1 MIECGEPI
9 MDPRVIEFQCIMPL
23 ENIPSVL
30 RLGILSHE
38 QAAKLEHRSVAMP
51 EVQEKRDLKHV
62 PGGLKLHQ
70 YANLYF
76 HARNP
81 MLYKRKGECDNLCVL
96 RVSIEVLKFVGVVLS
111 DSNASSPYA
120 RFLSP
125 SHWAVLDFD
134 AIFAMDWNRQHESD
148 PYAKLKHKAQ
158 KCAEI
163 LVPHVVQSKYITGAY
178 VASEVIGQKLQ
189 SLGFNLPVTID
200 STMFF
205 R

>member
-1 MIECGEPI
+1 MNQK
-9 MDPRVIEFQCIMPL
+9 VTEFQCIMPL

-30 RLGILSHE
+30 KVGILSHE
-38 QAAKLEHRSVAMP
+38 RASKLQHRSVAMQ

-81 MLYKRKGECDNLCVL
+81 MLYKRKSEVESLCVL
-96 RVSIEVLKFVGVVLS
+96 RVSIDVCNLPNVVLT
-111 DSNASSPYA
+111 DRNASSSDYSA
-120 RFLSP
+120 DFVRFLHP
-125 SHWAVLDFD
+125 AQWALLDFD
-134 AIFAMDWNRQHESD
+134 SIYAMDWNRQHANN
-148 PYAKLKHKAQ
+148 PHAYRIHKLK

-163 LVPHVVQSKYITGAY
+163 LVPHCVDPKFLIGAY
-178 VASEVIGQKLQ
+178 VVNEPTGSKLK
-189 SLGFNLPVTID
+189 SLGFILPITID
-200 STMFF
+200 SEMFF